1 MNRIVLHHFP
11 ASKLPDEMRGKVDP
25 SATVTVTVEEE
36 VPPKE
41 RPTVA
46 EIFARRRPPF
56 RSKEDIDAEW
66 RRQRDESE

>member
-11 ASKLPDEMRGKVDP
+11 ASKLPDEMRGRVDA

-36 VPPKE
+36 VSIKE
-41 RPTVA
+41 RPTIA

-56 RSKEDIDAEW
+56 RSKEEIDAEW
-66 RRQRDESE
+66 RRHRDETE